1 MAQCKIVHKFASS
14 NCHKHQRMTLDVLQF
29 NLTQMHQHTIMH
41 LSLKTIS
48 SHSVLSDSTAA
59 IKSEIP
65 NITINRFIN
74 GTIFKIKITVDG
86 YFCG

>member
-41 LSLKTIS
+41 LSLKTI
-48 SHSVLSDSTAA
+48 
-59 IKSEIP
+59 
-65 NITINRFIN
+65 
-74 GTIFKIKITVDG
+74 
-86 YFCG
+86 